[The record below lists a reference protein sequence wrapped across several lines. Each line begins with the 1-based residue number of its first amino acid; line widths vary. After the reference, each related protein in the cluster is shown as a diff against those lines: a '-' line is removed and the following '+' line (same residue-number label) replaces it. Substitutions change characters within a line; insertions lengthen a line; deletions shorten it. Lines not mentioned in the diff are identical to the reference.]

1 MEIHFAP
8 LQGYTDYVFRNAH
21 SHVYGNIDRYYSP
34 FVRLESSDTFR
45 NKDLRDIDP
54 SNNDS
59 SVFVPQILA
68 GSADEACKIIDML
81 RERNYTKADINMG
94 CPFPL
99 VTRKRKGAG
108 ILPFPDMVSDLL
120 SVTERC
126 PGMDF
131 SVKMR
136 IGMEDADECL
146 RLADIIN
153 GARISHV
160 TVHPRLGKQQYKGT
174 PDMDA
179 FARFASVCT
188 QPLIYNGDI
197 HTVEDIVRIET
208 EFPNL
213 KGVMIGRGML
223 ANPALALEY
232 RSGEILSDERRR
244 ALLARFHD
252 EIFAEQ
258 SGRLQGDTQLLSHL
272 QPLWEYLYPELD
284 RKLRKRILRASKVDA
299 YLGAVRE
306 AIG

>member
-21 SHVYGNIDRYYSP
+21 SHVYGNIARYYSP
-34 FVRLESSDTFR
+34 FVRLESGDMFR

-59 SVFVPQILA
+59 SVFVPQFLA
-68 GSADEACKIIDML
+68 GSSDEACKIIDML
-81 RERNYTKADINMG
+81 RERDYTRADINMG

-99 VTRKRKGAG
+99 VTRRRKGAG
-108 ILPFPDMVSDLL
+108 ILPFPDMVRELL
-120 SVTERC
+120 SVTERY
-126 PGMDF
+126 PEMDF

-160 TVHPRLGKQQYKGT
+160 TVHPRLGRQQYKGV

-188 QPLIYNGDI
+188 KPLIYNGDI
-197 HTVEDIVRIET
+197 HTVEDIVRIGT
-208 EFPNL
+208 EFPSL

-232 RSGEILSDERRR
+232 HSGEILSDECRRV
-244 ALLARFHD
+244 LLARFHD

>member
-34 FVRLESSDTFR
+34 FVRLESGDTFR

-81 RERNYTKADINMG
+81 RERDYTKADINMG

-244 ALLARFHD
+244 ALLVRFHD

>member
-34 FVRLESSDTFR
+34 FVRLESGDTFR

-81 RERNYTKADINMG
+81 RERDYTKADINMG

-120 SVTERC
+120 SVTEHY
-126 PGMDF
+126 PEMDF

-188 QPLIYNGDI
+188 KPLIYNGDI

-284 RKLRKRILRASKVDA
+284 RKLRKRILRASKVEA

>member
-34 FVRLESSDTFR
+34 FVRLESGDTFR

-81 RERNYTKADINMG
+81 RERDYTKADINMG

-99 VTRKRKGAG
+99 VTRKWKGAG

-126 PGMDF
+126 PEMDF

-153 GARISHV
+153 GERISHV

-188 QPLIYNGDI
+188 KPLIYNGDI

-284 RKLRKRILRASKVDA
+284 RKLRKRILRASKVEA